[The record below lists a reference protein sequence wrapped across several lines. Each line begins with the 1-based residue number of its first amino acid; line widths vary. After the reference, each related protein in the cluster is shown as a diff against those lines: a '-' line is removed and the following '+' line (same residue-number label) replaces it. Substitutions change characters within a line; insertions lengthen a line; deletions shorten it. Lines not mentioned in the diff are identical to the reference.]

1 MHINS
6 MKNNMMNF
14 IMINQFIKCHE
25 SWRNSC
31 SIIYIRQ
38 IHEILFF
45 LSKVLLAQQ
54 QKINTEAPMPA
65 LM

>member
-1 MHINS
+1 
-6 MKNNMMNF
+6 MMNF